1 LSSST
6 CMDILRNKSRTCK
19 VSNQQHIFQKMAD
32 PILFMSRGFPL
43 TVGALTLHSFSS
55 ACLLPK
61 KSPPRLFLSPP
72 TPRRDGLQPGGMLTR
87 RAPDMFNRRTTQ
99 TCKERNNHAMPH

>member
-1 LSSST
+1 
-6 CMDILRNKSRTCK
+6 
-19 VSNQQHIFQKMAD
+19 
-32 PILFMSRGFPL
+32 MSRGFPV

-55 ACLLPK
+55 TCLLPK

-87 RAPDMFNRRTTQ
+87 RAPDMFNRRTVQ
-99 TCKERNNHAMPH
+99 KCKERNNQRTTCLIDDNLRQKGGKSEDAVILTS